1 MNALCFESHIYTIGL
16 RHWIGLIRLVKR
28 NAMKV
33 AFAIVQL
40 HRNLLAQRRKH
51 IDFVRNAFRFDH
63 NLILIKNMQKRAKN
77 KTKIANSCDAHP
89 KILSLYCTGEFSSH
103 VHKKIKVL
111 ENNLTNN

>member
-1 MNALCFESHIYTIGL
+1 MNALCIESHIYTIGL
-16 RHWIGLIRLVKR
+16 RHWIGLIRLVQR

-77 KTKIANSCDAHP
+77 IPKLQTAVMHIRKSVRFIVQVNFLLTYTKRS
-89 KILSLYCTGEFSSH
+89 KY
-103 VHKKIKVL
+103 
-111 ENNLTNN
+111 